1 VIAKR
6 RNLAIGAMLGALFVL
21 PAGAADD
28 HWSLLSAYCTE
39 CHNATDWA
47 GSVAFDTMTP
57 EGIADDA
64 KVWESAVRKLRGHLM
79 PPPGSPQPKA
89 DEAARFVTWMEGRLD
104 ANTAAPRAGHVGVQR
119 LNRDE
124 YQAEVKALLGVDIKA
139 KDLLPSENE
148 VEGFNNIAAALSVSP
163 AFLDQYIDA
172 ARVVARLAVGSP
184 TPKMAN
190 AFHAAPPGLQDTY
203 VDGFPPGTRGGLLFR
218 HNFPL
223 DGEYRFNLLDL
234 DVGLYPASVETRHT
248 VVVLVDRK
256 EVFRGDLGGSADL
269 NLVNREG
276 ADGRRKIFERFQNI
290 PAKVTAGNHEVIIT
304 FIERS
309 RALTDETISGRAGG
323 FGGQGGP
330 RGPRLLDGVQVVG
343 PFGDSHLSRTATRA
357 KIFDCT
363 PTAASQERACAETI
377 AEQLARRAYRRPV
390 GRADVEKLMP
400 FYETGRKQ
408 PGGFDAGIEQVVAAV
423 LSSPDFLYRAIR
435 PASSGTYALTDL
447 ELASRLSFFLW
458 GQGPDDAL
466 LDLATRGGLRDRAA
480 LDAQVRRMLADPRA
494 QSLVDGFALKW
505 LNLDEL
511 EQVDPDPRL
520 FPGYTSQLREDFAQE
535 IRLFLKSVL
544 LGNQSVV
551 ALLDSP
557 DTWLNERLARH
568 YGVKG
573 VYGPQ
578 FRPVRLEDARRFGI
592 LGKGAMLLR
601 TSYGDRTSPV
611 LRGAWVL
618 ERLMG
623 TPPTPPPP
631 GVETNLS
638 TPPNEQPKTIRAR
651 LEVHRANQSCNQCH
665 GVIDPIGLALENFD
679 TVGAWRD
686 TDRAAQ
692 APIDATTRLPDGT
705 AVSGVVDLRADLT
718 RKPEQFVQSLTK
730 KLLMYATGREVEYF
744 DMPQVRA
751 IVRDAAKDDYRL
763 GAIVLGVVSS
773 DAFRLQSMP
782 HDEASV
788 SSTTVTATRAR
799 QGE

>member
-6 RNLAIGAMLGALFVL
+6 RNLVVGIVL
-21 PAGAADD
+21 SSFLAVPAAAADEP
-28 HWSLLSAYCTE
+28 WSLLATYCTD

-57 EGIADDA
+57 EGIPGDA
-64 KVWESAVRKLRGHLM
+64 KVWEAAVRKLRGHLM
-79 PPPGSPQPKA
+79 PPPGSPQPKG
-89 DEAARFVTWMEGRLD
+89 DEASRFVTWMEGRLD

-124 YQAEVKALLGVDIKA
+124 YQLEVKSLLGVDIKA
-139 KDLLPSENE
+139 RDLLPAENE
-148 VEGFNNIAAALSVSP
+148 VEGFSNIAAALSVSP

-172 ARVVARLAVGSP
+172 ARSVARIAVGSP
-184 TPKMAN
+184 VPKMAN
-190 AFHAAPPGLQDTY
+190 AFYAAPAGLQDTY
-203 VDGFPPGTRGGLLFR
+203 VDGFPPGTRGGLAFR

-223 DGEYRFNLLDL
+223 DGEYHFNLLDL

-256 EVFRGDLGGSADL
+256 EIFRGDLGGEQDL

-290 PAKVTAGNHEVIIT
+290 PAKVAAGNHEVIIT

-309 RALTDETISGRAGG
+309 RALTDETIAGRAGG

-343 PFGDSHLSRTATRA
+343 PYGEARLSRTASRA
-357 KIFDCT
+357 KIFVCEPAT
-363 PTAASQERACAETI
+363 EAEERPCAEKI
-377 AEQLARRAYRRPV
+377 AEHLARRAYRRPV
-390 GRADVEKLMP
+390 VRADVEKLMP

-408 PGGFDAGIEQVVAAV
+408 PGGFDAGVEQVVAAV

-435 PASSGTYALTDL
+435 PAAQGTYPLSDL

-466 LDLATRGGLRDRAA
+466 LDLASSGKLRDRAT
-480 LDAQVRRMLADPRA
+480 LDAQVRRLLADPRA
-494 QSLVDGFALKW
+494 QSLVEAFALKW

-511 EQVDPDPRL
+511 EQVEPDPRL
-520 FPGYTSQLREDFAQE
+520 FPGYSSQLREDFAQE

-551 ALLDSP
+551 ALLDWP

-568 YGVKG
+568 YGVAG

-578 FRPVRLEDARRFGI
+578 FRPVRLVDARRHGI

-638 TPPNEQPKTIRAR
+638 TPPNEQPKTIRSR
-651 LEVHRANQSCNQCH
+651 LEIHRSNQSCNQCH

-679 TVGAWRD
+679 TVGAWREV
-686 TDRAAQ
+686 DRAAK
-692 APIDATTRLPDGT
+692 AKIDASTTLPDGT
-705 AVSGVVDLRADLT
+705 AIDGVVDLRADLT
-718 RKPEQFVQSLTK
+718 RKPEQFVLAMTT

-744 DMPQVRA
+744 DMPQIRSIVRA
-751 IVRDAAKDDYRL
+751 AAKDDYRL
-763 GAIVLGVVSS
+763 GALVTGIVAS
-773 DAFRLQSMP
+773 DAFRLQSAP
-782 HDEASV
+782 HEKTAALV
-788 SSTTVTATRAR
+788 SK
-799 QGE
+799 E